1 MTKLRKLPDEEV
13 FKLLEEYKIPYLP
26 FIITKTPEE
35 AAIAAEKIGFP
46 VVVKVISPD
55 ISHKSDVGGVIIGL
69 NNTAEVTRAAQEV
82 LEKVKARAPSARITG
97 IMVQKMAK
105 PGVEVIIGG
114 LRDAIFNTTL
124 MFGLGGIYTEI
135 LRDVSFRVWP
145 ITEEEAVEMIIE
157 IRSKNILRGYRN
169 TPPVDLKSLAEIILK
184 LGRILEEHSE
194 IQSAD
199 LNPVLAY
206 PNGAVVVDARFIVRE
221 D

>member
-35 AAIAAEKIGFP
+35 AATAAEKIGFP

-157 IRSKNILRGYRN
+157 IRSRNILRGYRN

>member
-13 FKLLEEYKIPYLP
+13 FKLLEEYKIPYLS

-145 ITEEEAVEMIIE
+145 ITEEEAVEMITE
-157 IRSKNILRGYRN
+157 IRSRNILRGYRN

>member
-1 MTKLRKLPDEEV
+1 MTKLKKLPDEEV
-13 FKLLEEYKIPYLP
+13 FKLLEEYKIPYLS

-114 LRDAIFNTTL
+114 LRDPIFNTTL

-145 ITEEEAVEMIIE
+145 ITEEEAVEMITE
-157 IRSKNILRGYRN
+157 IRSRNILRGYRN